1 MDVLS
6 EILEC
11 QKRQTIKEN
20 NKHKNEMGIKAKPTE
35 KSKPFY
41 GKDGANSLFHALVY
55 LEDYWN
61 YIVTNL
67 TDDIDFIDRH
77 VSIGINQIISLLD
90 YYKNNQNRFIPLD
103 DIKFAIA
110 KITGYKRTSFDVIT
124 ENDVTKFIYTINTD
138 DVDNNRRN
146 KLADSLNRL
155 CKIDRT
161 ENGIHIKTIFDQTKM
176 PFLIVTFEIKA
187 V

>member
-1 MDVLS
+1 MDILS
-6 EILEC
+6 EILES
-11 QKRQTIKEN
+11 QRRQSFDEN
-20 NKHKNEMGIKAKPTE
+20 NKQKNEMGIRAVPVEKAKP
-35 KSKPFY
+35 FN

-67 TDDIDFIDRH
+67 TDDINFIDRH
-77 VSIGINQIISLLD
+77 VSIGINQIVSLLN
-90 YYKNNQNRFIPLD
+90 YYQNNQNRFVPLD
-103 DIKFAIA
+103 DIKVAIA

-138 DVDNNRRN
+138 GVDNDRRN

-161 ENGIHIKTIFDQTKM
+161 ENGIQIKTIFDQTKM
-176 PFLIVTFEIKA
+176 PLLIVTFEVKA